1 MREAHVT
8 KTGPLEEDK
17 AGEWRNTC
25 GQWKG
30 EKNGENN

>member
-1 MREAHVT
+1 MHEAHVT
-8 KTGPLEEDK
+8 KIGFLEDK

-30 EKNGENN
+30 EKNG